1 MALNRSGCRYAHTL
15 FNVGSVGGLTDGE
28 LLGLFISRRDEAGE
42 LAFTVLVE
50 PPRAHGHARL
60 PVDPAG

>member
-1 MALNRSGCRYAHTL
+1 MALIRSGSRYAHTL

-28 LLGLFISRRDEAGE
+28 LLGLFISPGRSGGACVHSPGRSTGPM
-42 LAFTVLVE
+42 VM
-50 PPRAHGHARL
+50 HSL